1 MDLEFWNLIYE
12 MHDGL
17 SATVKWQGQKS
28 GSFSVEQG
36 VRQGGVLSTH
46 LYKVSFCFWL
56 GGS

>member
-36 VRQGGVLSTH
+36 VRQGVCCQRISITPNLQ
-46 LYKVSFCFWL
+46 YK
-56 GGS
+56 